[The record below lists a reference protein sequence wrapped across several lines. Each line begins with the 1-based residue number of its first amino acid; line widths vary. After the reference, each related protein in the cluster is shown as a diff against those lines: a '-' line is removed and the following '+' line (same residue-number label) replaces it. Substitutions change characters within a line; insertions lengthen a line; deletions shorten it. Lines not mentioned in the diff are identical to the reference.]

1 MFSKNCKT
9 VWYGTHILNR
19 VFGCDTNIFF
29 AGRSSEF
36 GQEIFIVGSFY
47 TSTTNIKE
55 FNMVDWPESE
65 TARKE
70 DENTKSDNR
79 TILQYMAYIK
89 KIVKSKDSKITNNIL
104 EGLNE

>member
-1 MFSKNCKT
+1 
-9 VWYGTHILNR
+9 
-19 VFGCDTNIFF
+19 
-29 AGRSSEF
+29 
-36 GQEIFIVGSFY
+36 
-47 TSTTNIKE
+47 
-55 FNMVDWPESE
+55 MVDWPESE

-70 DENTKSDNR
+70 DENTKSDNI